1 MRISLL
7 LELRMQELEA
17 MDHMSFVDSK
27 RQRHTFCDAFNH
39 FPSVRDVMLNVL
51 KDPKAQF
58 ESLKMY
64 RFPEND
70 GSKVKPVHTSSQVPK
85 AAIKEETPVVTKR
98 LPKAR

>member
-1 MRISLL
+1 MN
-7 LELRMQELEA
+7 
-17 MDHMSFVDSK
+17 HMTFVDSK
-27 RQRHTFCDAFNH
+27 SKRHTFCDAFNH

-51 KDPKAQF
+51 KDPKTQF
-58 ESLKMY
+58 ESLKEY

-70 GSKVKPVHTSSQVPK
+70 GSKVKPVHTSSHVPK